1 MVVAI
6 MTDHPVKRWRRKYHL
21 TQAQLAER
29 CGVRVNTVARWE
41 RGEQIPR
48 GAYLDR
54 LLDLTGL
61 PTDAVVRPARFLDEH
76 PTFLQEAPE
85 GP

>member
-6 MTDHPVKRWRRKYHL
+6 MTDHPLKRWRRKHNL
-21 TQAQLAER
+21 TQAQVAER
-29 CGVRVNTVARWE
+29 CDVRANTVARWE

-48 GAYLDR
+48 GEYLDR

-61 PTDAVVRPARFLDEH
+61 PTDAVIRPERFLAEH
-76 PTFLQEAPE
+76 PDFLQEDRPNA
-85 GP
+85 